1 MTVAKKDGTT
11 AELVKVGVMDDTS
24 EAILSL
30 WGVTSTSPMGWQ
42 PSQTA
47 LLITSPSLN
56 VSHQS
61 WLALTSNTFVD
72 VDPSIPE
79 AERLRAFA
87 GQMIRRQH
95 INPVFPY
102 EGEHQAVVVS
112 DFG

>member
-1 MTVAKKDGTT
+1 
-11 AELVKVGVMDDTS
+11 MDDTS

-30 WGVTSTSPMGWQ
+30 WGVTSTSPTGWQ

-56 VSHQS
+56 VSHQN
-61 WLALTSNTFVD
+61 WLALTSNTFID
-72 VDPSIPE
+72 VDPVMPE

-95 INPVFPY
+95 INPMFPY
-102 EGEHQAVVVS
+102 EGEHLSSDVYDLVLPSYRVQVVEYGQA
-112 DFG
+112 G